1 MCGSGRPGVRC
12 RPYIIRYGRTSGF
25 RRAPQVQP
33 SHGATIFFAETVVL
47 FENFPIFAPDSAL
60 GKSTESAFF
69 ENEEKVEIFSPIICA
84 IDFLC
89 LLLQSKTVDS
99 ADVAQLARA
108 ADL

>member
-1 MCGSGRPGVRC
+1 MAGLRGSGGCSRSGLRAEC
-12 RPYIIRYGRTSGF
+12 RYFLRKPLSYSKISLSLHPIPTSET
-25 RRAPQVQP
+25 
-33 SHGATIFFAETVVL
+33 GA
-47 FENFPIFAPDSAL
+47 
-60 GKSTESAFF
+60 ESAFF